1 MIFLCEDSKT
11 LIKILQNAVFS
22 CGGNCVKISR
32 VKRLLSFL
40 ESIAGSFE
48 TAEGVREMRKTKI
61 VCTLGPS
68 TDKEGVLRQM
78 IQAGMNVARFNF
90 SHGNHAEHQGR
101 LDALKALREELD
113 APVAAMLDTRGP
125 EVRLRDFAGG
135 RVHLTAGQEFT
146 LTTVQVEGDVHRCS
160 ITYGELPGDVKA
172 GDTLLLDDGLVRLT
186 VLETTETEIRCRVE
200 NDGDMKNRKGVN
212 VPGVR
217 LNMPYMSQQDRD
229 DILFGAEQGFDYVA
243 ASFVR
248 SAADVRE
255 LRNLLDKAGSRMRII
270 AKIENQE
277 GVSNLPEILD
287 AADGIMVARGDMGV
301 EIDFAEIPL
310 IQKNMIARCVACGK
324 PVITATQMLDSMMEN
339 PRPTRAE
346 ITDVA
351 NAIYDGTSAIMLS
364 GETAAGRYPV
374 EAVKTMDAIAR
385 RTESDINHVKRMA
398 QMAGGRNRL
407 SIAAATAH
415 AACTTAQEIGA
426 DAILT
431 VSQRGTTARL
441 VSRFHPGT
449 PIIACLLDQQVRRQM
464 ALYWGVEPIMMPY
477 ASSTDELVDFAVQA
491 AAQAGIVHEGDLVV
505 VTAGVPVGVAGTTNM
520 IRIQQVGG
528 ALVNAVGIG
537 EKKASGPLCVCRNTD
552 EVAEKFQPGDVLVVP
567 YTTNELLPYIR
578 QAAAVITEE
587 ASVECHTATI
597 GLALD
602 KPVIVGAA
610 GVTQRLTDGT
620 MVTVDCARGLVRA
633 MP

>member
-1 MIFLCEDSKT
+1 
-11 LIKILQNAVFS
+11 
-22 CGGNCVKISR
+22 
-32 VKRLLSFL
+32 
-40 ESIAGSFE
+40 
-48 TAEGVREMRKTKI
+48 MRKTKI
-61 VCTLGPS
+61 VCTLGPA
-68 TDKEGVLRQM
+68 TDREGVLRDM
-78 IQAGMNVARFNF
+78 MLSGMNVARFNF
-90 SHGNHAEHQGR
+90 SHGTHPEHKAR
-101 LDALKALREELD
+101 LDAVKALREELHL
-113 APVAAMLDTRGP
+113 PVAAMLDTKGP
-125 EVRLRDFAGG
+125 EVRLRSFKNGA
-135 RVHLTAGQEFT
+135 VELTAGQEFT
-146 LTTVQVEGDVHRCS
+146 LTTEDVEGDETRCA
-160 ITYGELPGDVKA
+160 ITYAALPQDVSA
-172 GDTLLLDDGLVRLT
+172 GNSILLDDGLVRLT
-186 VLETTETEIRCRVE
+186 VLETTAKTIRCRVE
-200 NDGDMKNRKGVN
+200 NSGVMKNHKGVN
-212 VPGVR
+212 VPGVS
-217 LNMPYMSQQDRD
+217 LSMPYMSQQDKD
-229 DILFGAEQGFDYVA
+229 DILFGVEQGFDFIA

-248 SAADVRE
+248 TADDVRE
-255 LRNLLDKAGSRMRII
+255 IRRLLDEADSSIQII

-277 GVSNLPEILD
+277 GVSNLAEILSV
-287 AADGIMVARGDMGV
+287 ADGIMVARGDMGV
-301 EIDFAEIPL
+301 EIDFTEIPI
-310 IQKNMIARCVACGK
+310 IQKDMIAQCVAAGK

-364 GETAAGRYPV
+364 GETAAGKYPV
-374 EAVKTMDAIAR
+374 EAVQTMDAIAL
-385 RTESDINHVKRMA
+385 RTEADINYAKRM
-398 QMAGGRNRL
+398 RNLPGSSRL

-415 AACTTAQEIGA
+415 AACTTAMDIGA

-431 VSQRGTTARL
+431 VSQSGATARL
-441 VSRFHPGT
+441 VSRFRPGT
-449 PIIACLLDQQVRRQM
+449 TVVACLLSERVQRQM

-537 EKKASGPLCVCRNTD
+537 EKKASGPLCICRSTD

-602 KPVIVGAA
+602 KPVIVGAVGA
-610 GVTQRLTDGT
+610 VQRLTDGT

>member
-1 MIFLCEDSKT
+1 
-11 LIKILQNAVFS
+11 
-22 CGGNCVKISR
+22 
-32 VKRLLSFL
+32 
-40 ESIAGSFE
+40 
-48 TAEGVREMRKTKI
+48 MRKTKI

-68 TDKEGVLRQM
+68 TDREGVLREM

-90 SHGNHAEHQGR
+90 SHGTHAEHKAR

-113 APVAAMLDTRGP
+113 APVAAMLDTKGP
-125 EVRLRDFAGG
+125 EVRLKDFAGG

-146 LTTVQVEGDVHRCS
+146 LTTVQVEGDAHRCS

-172 GDTLLLDDGLVRLT
+172 GDTILLDDGLVRLT
-186 VLETTETEIRCRVE
+186 VLETSETEIRCRVE
-200 NDGDMKNRKGVN
+200 NDGNMKNHKGVN

-229 DILFGAEQGFDYVA
+229 DLLFGAEQGFDYVA

-255 LRNLLDKAGSRMRII
+255 LRHVLDKAGSRMRII

-374 EAVKTMDAIAR
+374 ESVKTMDAIAR

-398 QMAGGRNRL
+398 QMADGRNRL
-407 SIAAATAH
+407 SVAAATAH

-491 AAQAGIVHEGDLVV
+491 AAQAGVVHEGDLVV

-537 EKKASGPLCVCRNTD
+537 EKKASGPLCICRSTD

-567 YTTNELLPYIR
+567 YTTNKLLPYIR

-610 GVTQRLTDGT
+610 GAVQRLTDGT

>member
-1 MIFLCEDSKT
+1 
-11 LIKILQNAVFS
+11 
-22 CGGNCVKISR
+22 
-32 VKRLLSFL
+32 
-40 ESIAGSFE
+40 
-48 TAEGVREMRKTKI
+48 MRKTKI

-68 TDKEGVLRQM
+68 TDKEGVLREM

-90 SHGNHAEHQGR
+90 SHGTHAEHKAR
-101 LDALKALREELD
+101 LDTLKALREELD
-113 APVAAMLDTRGP
+113 APVAAMLDTKGP
-125 EVRLRDFAGG
+125 EIRLKDFADGSVRLI
-135 RVHLTAGQEFT
+135 AGQEFT
-146 LTTVQVEGDVHRCS
+146 LTTTEVEGDVHRCS
-160 ITYGELPGDVKA
+160 ITYADLPNDVKA
-172 GDTLLLDDGLVRLT
+172 EDTILLDDGLVRLT
-186 VLETTETEIRCRVE
+186 VLETAGTEIRCRVE
-200 NDGDMKNRKGVN
+200 NDGVMKNHKGVN

-217 LNMPYMSQQDRD
+217 LSMPYMSQRDRED
-229 DILFGAEQGFDYVA
+229 LLFGVEQGFDYVA

-248 SAADVRE
+248 SAADIRE
-255 LRNLLDKAGSRMRII
+255 LRSLLDKAGARIRII

-301 EIDFAEIPL
+301 EIDFTEIPI
-310 IQKNMIARCVACGK
+310 IQKDMIAQCVACGK
-324 PVITATQMLDSMMEN
+324 PVITATQMLDSMIEN

-364 GETAAGRYPV
+364 GETAAGKYPV

-398 QMAGGRNRL
+398 QMAGGRTRL
-407 SIAAATAH
+407 SVAAATAH

-431 VSQRGTTARL
+431 VSQSGTTARL

-449 PIIACLLDQQVRRQM
+449 PIVACLLDQRVRRQM

-477 ASSTDELVDFAVQA
+477 VNSTDELVSQAVECAEA
-491 AAQAGIVHEGDLVV
+491 AGLVSRGDLVV
-505 VTAGVPVGVAGTTNM
+505 VTAGVPVGVSGTTNM
-520 IRIQQVGG
+520 IRVQQVGG
-528 ALVNAVGIG
+528 ALLNAVGVG
-537 EKKASGPLCVCRNTD
+537 DKKASGPLCVCRTLD
-552 EVAEKFQPGDVLVVP
+552 EVAEKFRPGDVLVVP
-567 YTTNELLPYIR
+567 YTTNDLLPYIR

-587 ASVECHTATI
+587 ASTDCHAATV
-597 GLALD
+597 GLTLD

-610 GVTQRLTDGT
+610 NAASRLTDGT
-620 MVTVDCARGLVRA
+620 VVTVDCVRGLVCT

>member
-1 MIFLCEDSKT
+1 
-11 LIKILQNAVFS
+11 
-22 CGGNCVKISR
+22 
-32 VKRLLSFL
+32 
-40 ESIAGSFE
+40 
-48 TAEGVREMRKTKI
+48 MRKTKI

-68 TDKEGVLRQM
+68 TDREGVLREM
-78 IQAGMNVARFNF
+78 IRAGMNVARFNF
-90 SHGNHAEHQGR
+90 SHGTHAEHKAR

-113 APVAAMLDTRGP
+113 APVAAMLDTKGP
-125 EVRLRDFAGG
+125 EVRLKDFAGG

-146 LTTVQVEGDVHRCS
+146 LTTVQVEGDAHRCS

-172 GDTLLLDDGLVRLT
+172 GDTILLDDGLVRLT
-186 VLETTETEIRCRVE
+186 VLETSETEIRCRVE
-200 NDGDMKNRKGVN
+200 NDGDMKNHKGVN

-229 DILFGAEQGFDYVA
+229 DLLFGAEQGFDYVA

-255 LRNLLDKAGSRMRII
+255 LRHVLDKAGSRMRII

-374 EAVKTMDAIAR
+374 ESVKTMDAIAR
-385 RTESDINHVKRMA
+385 RTESDINHVKRMT

-407 SIAAATAH
+407 SVAAATAH

-491 AAQAGIVHEGDLVV
+491 AAQAGVVHEGDLVV

-537 EKKASGPLCVCRNTD
+537 EKKPLVRCAS
-552 EVAEKFQPGDVLVVP
+552 
-567 YTTNELLPYIR
+567 
-578 QAAAVITEE
+578 AAA
-587 ASVECHTATI
+587 
-597 GLALD
+597 
-602 KPVIVGAA
+602 
-610 GVTQRLTDGT
+610 LT
-620 MVTVDCARGLVRA
+620 RWRRNSSPA
-633 MP
+633 MFWWCPIPPMSCCPISGRRRRSSLRRPAWSAIPPPSDWLWTSR

>member
-1 MIFLCEDSKT
+1 
-11 LIKILQNAVFS
+11 
-22 CGGNCVKISR
+22 
-32 VKRLLSFL
+32 
-40 ESIAGSFE
+40 
-48 TAEGVREMRKTKI
+48 MRKTKI
-61 VCTLGPS
+61 VCTLGPA
-68 TDKEGVLRQM
+68 TDREGVLREM
-78 IQAGMNVARFNF
+78 MLAGMNVARFNF
-90 SHGNHAEHQGR
+90 SHGTHPEHKVR
-101 LDALKALREELD
+101 LDAVKALREELD
-113 APVAAMLDTRGP
+113 LPVAAMLDTKGP
-125 EVRLRDFAGG
+125 EVRLRNFKNGS
-135 RVHLTAGQEFT
+135 VELTAGQEFT
-146 LTTVQVEGDVHRCS
+146 LTTDEEVEGDETRCAIS
-160 ITYGELPGDVKA
+160 YAALPQDVTV
-172 GDTLLLDDGLVRLT
+172 GDTILLDDGLVRLT
-186 VLETTETEIRCRVE
+186 VLETTSKTIRCRVE
-200 NDGDMKNRKGVN
+200 NDGTMKNHKGVN
-212 VPGVR
+212 VPGVS
-217 LNMPYMSQQDRD
+217 LSMPYMSQQDRD
-229 DILFGAEQGFDYVA
+229 DILFGVEQGFDFIA

-248 SAADVRE
+248 CAADIRE
-255 LRNLLDKAGSRMRII
+255 IRRVLDSVHSHIRII

-277 GVSNLPEILD
+277 GVSNLREIL
-287 AADGIMVARGDMGV
+287 AEADGVMVARGDMGV
-301 EIDFAEIPL
+301 EIDFTEIPA
-310 IQKNMIARCVACGK
+310 IQKDMIAQCVACGK

-374 EAVKTMDAIAR
+374 ESVKTMDAIAR

-407 SIAAATAH
+407 SVAAATAH

-491 AAQAGIVHEGDLVV
+491 AAQAGVVHEGDLVV

-537 EKKASGPLCVCRNTD
+537 EKKASGPLCICRSTD

-610 GVTQRLTDGT
+610 GAVQRLTDGT